1 MLKHLPV
8 GGSQCRDGNMN
19 VSGADDYTVHGSCS
33 FFDRMRDHFRRNRY
47 NIMSSVIITG
57 ASSGIGRST
66 AVRLARSGKYEY
78 IAING
83 GHDEAALADT
93 AREMKEAAAEASK
106 GQDAKASQ
114 EQGQGQSGNGV
125 KIITVFGDISLG
137 LTAKALIAKTAKEA
151 GTVDALINCAAIS
164 HVGLLMDMSPEEW
177 QKTVEVNLNS
187 VYNTC
192 HEAVPYMVRH
202 KSGRIINISS
212 VWGLVGASCEV
223 AYSTTKGGINAFTR
237 ALAKELAPSG
247 ISVNAIAFGAV
258 DTRMNSF
265 LSEEDKNALEE
276 EIPFGR
282 MMTAE
287 EAAETVT
294 GLLEMPHYL
303 TGEVIKC
310 DGGWI

>member
-1 MLKHLPV
+1 
-8 GGSQCRDGNMN
+8 
-19 VSGADDYTVHGSCS
+19 
-33 FFDRMRDHFRRNRY
+33 
-47 NIMSSVIITG
+47 MSAVIITG

-66 AVRLARSGKYEY
+66 AVKLARSGKYEY

-93 AREMKEAAAEASK
+93 AREMKEAAAEE
-106 GQDAKASQ
+106 AKKRA
-114 EQGQGQSGNGV
+114 EQNKEAALEEAGAEQSPDVHDV
-125 KIITVFGDISLG
+125 KVITVFGDISLNI
-137 LTAKALIAKTAKEA
+137 TARALIMKTVKEA

-192 HEAVPYMVRH
+192 HEAVPYMVRQ

-258 DTRMNSF
+258 DTRMNGF
-265 LSEEDKNALEE
+265 LSDEDKTALEE

-287 EAAETVT
+287 EAADTVT
-294 GLLEMPHYL
+294 GLLDMPLYL

>member
-1 MLKHLPV
+1 
-8 GGSQCRDGNMN
+8 
-19 VSGADDYTVHGSCS
+19 
-33 FFDRMRDHFRRNRY
+33 
-47 NIMSSVIITG
+47 
-57 ASSGIGRST
+57 
-66 AVRLARSGKYEY
+66 
-78 IAING
+78 
-83 GHDEAALADT
+83 
-93 AREMKEAAAEASK
+93 MKEAAA
-106 GQDAKASQ
+106 
-114 EQGQGQSGNGV
+114 GV

-137 LTAKALIAKTAKEA
+137 LTAKALIAKTAREA
-151 GTVDALINCAAIS
+151 GSVDALINCAAIS
-164 HVGLLMDMSPEEW
+164 HVGLLMDMTHEEW

-294 GLLEMPHYL
+294 RLLEMPHYL

>member
-1 MLKHLPV
+1 
-8 GGSQCRDGNMN
+8 
-19 VSGADDYTVHGSCS
+19 
-33 FFDRMRDHFRRNRY
+33 
-47 NIMSSVIITG
+47 MSSVIITG

-66 AVRLARSGKYEY
+66 AIKLAESGKYEY
-78 IAING
+78 IAINS
-83 GHDEAALADT
+83 GHDEKALAET
-93 AREMKEAAAEASK
+93 AQEMKIAAGGRDIK
-106 GQDAKASQ
+106 
-114 EQGQGQSGNGV
+114 V
-125 KIITVFGDISLG
+125 ITVFGDISLI
-137 LTAKALIAKTAKEA
+137 LTAKALVMKTLKEA
-151 GTVDALINCAAIS
+151 GSVDALINCAAIS
-164 HVGLLMDMSPEEW
+164 HVGLLMDMSPEDW

-192 HEAVPYMVRH
+192 HEAVPQMVRQ

-223 AYSTTKGGINAFTR
+223 AYSTTKGGVNAFTR

-258 DTRMNSF
+258 DTRMNGF
-265 LSEEDKNALEE
+265 LSEEDKVSLEE

-282 MMTAE
+282 MMTSD

-294 GLLEMPHYL
+294 GLLEMPLYL

>member
-93 AREMKEAAAEASK
+93 AREMKEAAA
-106 GQDAKASQ
+106 
-114 EQGQGQSGNGV
+114 GV
-125 KIITVFGDISLG
+125 KIITVFGDISLS
-137 LTAKALIAKTAKEA
+137 LTAKALIAKTAREA
-151 GTVDALINCAAIS
+151 GSVDALINCAAIS

-192 HEAVPYMVRH
+192 HEAVPYMVSH

-276 EIPFGR
+276 EIPIGR

>member
-1 MLKHLPV
+1 MQKC
-8 GGSQCRDGNMN
+8 GAGINNRRKRDG
-19 VSGADDYTVHGSCS
+19 
-33 FFDRMRDHFRRNRY
+33 F
-47 NIMSSVIITG
+47 MSSVIITG
-57 ASSGIGRST
+57 ASSGIGRGT
-66 AVRLARSGKYEY
+66 ALRLAESGKYEY

-83 GHDEAALADT
+83 GHDEAALSET
-93 AREMKEAAAEASK
+93 AHAMKSAAKNSDLK
-106 GQDAKASQ
+106 
-114 EQGQGQSGNGV
+114 V
-125 KIITVFGDISLG
+125 ITVFGDISLA
-137 LTAKALIAKTAKEA
+137 LTAKALIMKTAREA
-151 GTVDALINCAAIS
+151 GTVDALINCAAVS
-164 HVGLLMDMSPEEW
+164 HVGLLMDMKPEEW

-192 HEAVPYMVRH
+192 HEAVPYMVRQ

-258 DTRMNSF
+258 DTRMNGF
-265 LSEEDKNALEE
+265 LSDEDRKDLEE

-282 MMTAE
+282 MATVE
-287 EAAETVT
+287 EAAGTVA
-294 GLLEMPHYL
+294 GLLDMPAYL

>member
-1 MLKHLPV
+1 
-8 GGSQCRDGNMN
+8 
-19 VSGADDYTVHGSCS
+19 
-33 FFDRMRDHFRRNRY
+33 
-47 NIMSSVIITG
+47 MSSVIITG

-66 AVRLARSGKYEY
+66 AIKLAESGKYEY
-78 IAING
+78 IAINS
-83 GHDEAALADT
+83 GHDEKALAET
-93 AREMKEAAAEASK
+93 AQEMKIAAGGRDIK
-106 GQDAKASQ
+106 
-114 EQGQGQSGNGV
+114 V
-125 KIITVFGDISLG
+125 ITVFGDISLI
-137 LTAKALIAKTAKEA
+137 LTAKALVMKTLKEA
-151 GTVDALINCAAIS
+151 GSVDALINCAAIS
-164 HVGLLMDMSPEEW
+164 HVGLLMDMSPEDW

-192 HEAVPYMVRH
+192 HEAVPQMVRQ

-223 AYSTTKGGINAFTR
+223 AYSTTKGGVNAFTR

-258 DTRMNSF
+258 DTRMNGF
-265 LSEEDKNALEE
+265 LSEEDKASLEE

-282 MMTAE
+282 MMTSD

-294 GLLEMPHYL
+294 GLLEMPLYL

>member
-1 MLKHLPV
+1 
-8 GGSQCRDGNMN
+8 
-19 VSGADDYTVHGSCS
+19 
-33 FFDRMRDHFRRNRY
+33 
-47 NIMSSVIITG
+47 MSSVIITG

-66 AVRLARSGKYEY
+66 AIKLAESGKYEY
-78 IAING
+78 IAINS
-83 GHDEAALADT
+83 GHDEKALAET
-93 AREMKEAAAEASK
+93 AQEMKIAAGGRDIK
-106 GQDAKASQ
+106 
-114 EQGQGQSGNGV
+114 V
-125 KIITVFGDISLG
+125 ITVFGDISLI
-137 LTAKALIAKTAKEA
+137 LTAKALVMKTLKEA
-151 GTVDALINCAAIS
+151 GSVDALINCAATS
-164 HVGLLMDMSPEEW
+164 HVGLLMDMSPEDW

-192 HEAVPYMVRH
+192 HEAVPQMVRQ

-223 AYSTTKGGINAFTR
+223 AYSTTKGGVNAFTR

-258 DTRMNSF
+258 DTRMNGF
-265 LSEEDKNALEE
+265 LSEEDKVSLEE

-282 MMTAE
+282 MMTSD

-294 GLLEMPHYL
+294 GLLEMPLYL

>member
-1 MLKHLPV
+1 MDHE
-8 GGSQCRDGNMN
+8 
-19 VSGADDYTVHGSCS
+19 A

-93 AREMKEAAAEASK
+93 AREMKEAAA
-106 GQDAKASQ
+106 
-114 EQGQGQSGNGV
+114 GV
-125 KIITVFGDISLG
+125 KIITVFGDISLS
-137 LTAKALIAKTAKEA
+137 LTAKALIAKTAREA
-151 GTVDALINCAAIS
+151 GSVDALINCAAIS